1 VKRLATISVIGL
13 HAFLLWCLLS
23 VVRSSGPGG
32 NVLQPASATASNTA
46 ADGPA
51 AEEAG
56 SPAARAGDRL
66 DRMTFRR
73 ASNPLPSELAR
84 RTAECRNGVLI
95 DWDKRKILWRKDANR
110 PVPIASLTKM
120 MTMLLLME
128 TVRDDPGVTL
138 DSRVRVTREAA
149 AVGGSQVYLDPRET
163 FTLEELLKCV
173 AIFSANDAAHLIAQY
188 LGGGDAARFVER
200 MNRRARE
207 LGLNQMHF
215 YTPSGLP
222 PRTGGVENRG
232 TAMEAAFLA
241 ARLSRYPEVVKWT
254 STWLA
259 WIREKS
265 SKPFQLVNR
274 NRLIKECPGVV
285 GMKTGFTQKAG
296 FCVAAVC
303 RRNDRVLIAVVLGC
317 PSQKIRNRLV
327 RDLLNWGYAAEDAR
341 FRSRTAGASVS
352 TGQ

>member
-1 VKRLATISVIGL
+1 MKRLATISVVGL

-23 VVRSSGPGG
+23 VVRSSGPVGSG
-32 NVLQPASATASNTA
+32 PPPPAAASKA
-46 ADGPA
+46 AAEGDA
-51 AEEAG
+51 AEERGAQ
-56 SPAARAGDRL
+56 PRKRTGDRL

-73 ASNPLPSELAR
+73 AANPLPPELAR
-84 RTAECRNGVLI
+84 RTGQCRNGVLI

-128 TVRDDPGVTL
+128 TVREDPGVTL

-163 FTLEELLKCV
+163 FTLDELLKCV

-188 LGGGDAARFVER
+188 LGGGEVGPFVER
-200 MNRRARE
+200 MNRRAGE
-207 LGLNQMHF
+207 LGLNQMRF

-222 PRTGGVENRG
+222 RKAGQVENRG
-232 TAMEAAFLA
+232 TAMEVAFLA
-241 ARLSRYPEVVKWT
+241 ARLLRYPEVVKWT

-265 SKPFQLVNR
+265 PKPFQLVNR
-274 NRLIKECPGVV
+274 NRLIKDCPGVI

-303 RRNDRVLIAVVLGC
+303 RRKGRTLIAVTLGC
-317 PSQKIRNRLV
+317 PSQKVRNRLV
-327 RDLLNWGYAAEDAR
+327 CALLDWGTAEGDAR
-341 FRSRTAGASVS
+341 LRAAAGVS
-352 TGQ
+352 TSAGR